1 MYEAK
6 WSLVTEKLFCV
17 RWRKFISFSWW
28 CYRSQ
33 ELIRNAILAN
43 DFLKNLDQSQ
53 IEAVVDAMYE
63 KEYEANSNVITE
75 GETGQLHGLFW
86 W

>member
-1 MYEAK
+1 
-6 WSLVTEKLFCV
+6 
-17 RWRKFISFSWW
+17 
-28 CYRSQ
+28 
-33 ELIRNAILAN
+33 LAN

-75 GETGQLHGLFW
+75 GETGQLHGLF
-86 W
+86 